1 MSSLFTVVTVVVFIY
16 LILCVV
22 KGPRVVVIEVVGEE
36 LVSYT
41 SILMTTFVFMTIPV
55 TASVF
60 ITTSVVKKNQ
70 KQKKKRKKKEC
81 KPSGSADLNL
91 LLASHAIKPNVLTDF
106 GTQLI
111 QILSGVQRLAQSIC
125 MHTFMD
131 TFSGFVSLRE
141 CLA

>member
-70 KQKKKRKKKEC
+70 KQKKKGKKRVQAIRKCGFEFAACVPCHQTEC
-81 KPSGSADLNL
+81 FN
-91 LLASHAIKPNVLTDF
+91 
-106 GTQLI
+106 
-111 QILSGVQRLAQSIC
+111 
-125 MHTFMD
+125 
-131 TFSGFVSLRE
+131 
-141 CLA
+141 

>member
-70 KQKKKRKKKEC
+70 KQKKKKKEC
-81 KPSGSADLNL
+81 KPSGSVDLNL